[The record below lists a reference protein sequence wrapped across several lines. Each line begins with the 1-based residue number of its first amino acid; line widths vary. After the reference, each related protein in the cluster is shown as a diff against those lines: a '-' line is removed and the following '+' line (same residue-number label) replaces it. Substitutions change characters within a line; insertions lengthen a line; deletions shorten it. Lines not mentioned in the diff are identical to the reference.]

1 MALSNATRLADF
13 GTGIGT
19 QGAVVQID
27 NVAGQVGIGTTDP
40 QGMLQVGT
48 MITCMGTGNVFAKK
62 FIGDGS
68 ELTNVSG
75 GGIGTVYD
83 NNSVDATKLIYT
95 TARRDKISAGTSVSI
110 EGGVG
115 GGYMAYTTL
124 NTIDVGV
131 GATFHIGAG
140 TTLLMNVL
148 NVF

>member
-27 NVAGQVGIGTTDP
+27 NVAGMVGIGTTDP

-48 MITCMGTGNVFAKK
+48 MVTCMGTGNVFAKK

-95 TARRDKISAGTSVSI
+95 TARQDLITAGSSVSI

-124 NTIDVGV
+124 NTIDVGA
-131 GATFHIGAG
+131 GATFHVGSG
-140 TTLLMNVL
+140 TTLIMNVL

>member
-19 QGAVVQID
+19 QGAVVQI
-27 NVAGQVGIGTTDP
+27 NNSAGTVGIGTTDP
-40 QGMLQVGT
+40 QGLLQVGT
-48 MITCMGTGNVFAKK
+48 AITMMGTGNVFARK
-62 FIGDGS
+62 FYGDGS
-68 ELTNVSG
+68 ELENVSG

-83 NNSVDATKLIYT
+83 NNSVTATKLIYT
-95 TARRDKISAGTSVSI
+95 TARRDMIAAGTSVTI

-115 GGYMAYTTL
+115 GGFMAYSTL
-124 NTIDVGV
+124 NTIDVGA
-131 GATFHIGAG
+131 GATFHVGSG